1 MTPEHAAKILI
12 NIFPDNP
19 LSAGSITLWNG
30 DRICFGDG
38 SANFSIIIKDAQTFE
53 DILSQPSLGFGEGYV
68 NGSIDI
74 SGHLGDALAWLYQND
89 IDNRLTPI
97 QKARICWLHLKK
109 KASLSQSRA
118 DIRFHYDKGNDFYR
132 IWLDRGMNY
141 SCAFFTR
148 EDEGLEEAQLNKI
161 HRSLK
166 KLRLKPGHKFLDIGC
181 GWGSPLIEAVKTFG
195 VRRAVGLTL
204 SKNQYELGNQRI
216 KEAGLSGKVEIR
228 LQDYR
233 EVLDDEFGTYDRILS
248 IGMFEHVGRE
258 NTEIFFKTA
267 SRLLKNKGIFLLHT
281 IGRTR
286 KESMDPWITKYIF
299 PGTYLP
305 SLGELVGK
313 AQKKGFDLV
322 DVENMRQHYD
332 RTLGHWAARF
342 EENIDRIAKYMDGRE
357 QRMWLFY
364 LYGCQMG
371 FRYNPMHVFQMLYSK
386 GRRHDWPLVRE
397 DLYTR

>member
-1 MTPEHAAKILI
+1 MTPQHAAKIFK
-12 NIFPDNP
+12 NIFPRNP
-19 LSAGSITLWNG
+19 QSAGSITLWNG
-30 DRICFGDG
+30 DQILFGDG
-38 SANFSIIIKDAQTFE
+38 QPNFSIIIKDARTFE

-68 NGSIDI
+68 NGSIEI
-74 SGHLGDALAWLYQND
+74 VGHLSDALEWLYQND

-97 QKARICWLHLKK
+97 QKARICWLHIKK

-118 DIRFHYDKGNDFYR
+118 DVQFHYDKGNDFYK
-132 IWLDRGMNY
+132 IWLDKGMNY

-148 EDEGLEEAQLNKI
+148 EDEGLEEAQVNKI

-166 KLRLKPGHKFLDIGC
+166 KLRLRPGHKFLDIGC

-204 SKNQYELGNQRI
+204 SKKQYELGNQRI
-216 KEAGLSGKVEIR
+216 QEAGLSEKAEIR

-258 NTEIFFKTA
+258 NSELFFKTA
-267 SRLLKNKGIFLLHT
+267 ARLLKNRGVFLLHT

-305 SLGELVGK
+305 SLGELAGK

-322 DVENMRQHYD
+322 DVENLRQHYD
-332 RTLGHWAARF
+332 RTLGHWAGRF
-342 EENIDRIAKYMDGRE
+342 EQNIDQIKQIMGEPER
-357 QRMWLFY
+357 RMWLFY
-364 LYGCQMG
+364 LHGCRMS
-371 FRYNPMHVFQMLYSK
+371 FRYNPLHVFQLLFSK

-397 DLYTR
+397 ELYTS